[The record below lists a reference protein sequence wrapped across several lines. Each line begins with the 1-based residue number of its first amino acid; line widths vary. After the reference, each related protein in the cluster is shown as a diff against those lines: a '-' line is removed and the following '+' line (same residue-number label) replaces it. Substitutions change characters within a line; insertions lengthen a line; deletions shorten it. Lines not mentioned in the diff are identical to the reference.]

1 MVFTLPI
8 WLTFHVQGLVYAGA
22 IWNGD
27 VEEQLIGWVEACVLA
42 LDIILLNP
50 RGGNISVEILSM
62 IIDLGAAVSVV
73 LRSNKAWPMAYSAV
87 ALATLLTA
95 LAQVVLPVSRWA
107 YVTALFVWFYL
118 ECLILVVATWR
129 AGRARRARIAGAA
142 YGV

>member
-87 ALATLLTA
+87 AL
-95 LAQVVLPVSRWA
+95 PVSRWA